1 MWEVYTAGG
10 ISPQFGYVILV
21 AIFAIIQHSIWFSF
35 KVGQARRK
43 FNLQPPIMYATPSK
57 NDERSVLVGLTE
69 DQCDEFNR
77 IQRVHQN
84 NVEHLPTFFMMLLIA
99 GIGFPVPATVFGLVW
114 VAGRAAYAI
123 GYYKDAK
130 KRNIGAF
137 FHLGELGLLI
147 LCFAFAI
154 MLWIDHA
161 PVMSG

>member
-1 MWEVYTAGG
+1 
-10 ISPQFGYVILV
+10 
-21 AIFAIIQHSIWFSF
+21 
-35 KVGQARRK
+35 
-43 FNLQPPIMYATPSK
+43 
-57 NDERSVLVGLTE
+57 
-69 DQCDEFNR
+69 
-77 IQRVHQN
+77 
-84 NVEHLPTFFMMLLIA
+84 MMLLIA